1 MGVCREESGSFEMT
15 HSNLSVEVQGNH
27 IIVFLGAPV
36 SEQDIGSKKLHGS
49 LPMTLGLTIQKPQ
62 SPYPSSVAS
71 PGWPPTRLL
80 ASLDGS
86 RATMNCTRQR
96 SGPWVELP
104 SGSFMVTRRE
114 RMSMEY
120 PRYSR
125 ALTDLAALHRYL
137 LCGAHADGAGSSG
150 SKI

>member
-1 MGVCREESGSFEMT
+1 MT

-27 IIVFLGAPV
+27 IIVFLRGTCFRARYRKQEAPWLATDDFGTDDPEAPITL
-36 SEQDIGSKKLHGS
+36 SEFRS
-49 LPMTLGLTIQKPQ
+49 
-62 SPYPSSVAS
+62 S

-104 SGSFMVTRRE
+104 SGSFMVTRR
-114 RMSMEY
+114 
-120 PRYSR
+120 
-125 ALTDLAALHRYL
+125 DV
-137 LCGAHADGAGSSG
+137 C
-150 SKI
+150 